1 MTRDLKVTLSYIP
14 ESDLVTIVWWTAQL
28 SDNFSSWSLW
38 APWTP
43 PSTLPPPPDSRCHC
57 AAGRAWP
64 RCRRSGPWC
73 RGIAAEPD
81 SSDGT
86 GRACRVCPPARQ
98 CYQCWW
104 PSRAP
109 RSSQAERAS
118 PADRGGHLHCQGH
131 HDEPGVNTDTTH
143 QISSKQL
150 TFYLIVV
157 NQNTPEM
164 FFDKRMQLE
173 QIHDALEPDFLQVSE
188 NNDPGCPNLLGL
200 DKGDRTRVSG
210 RVKRIPERIP
220 ACEAPSSLSLLI
232 RIFSP
237 PWMFLNSS
245 KKENISVNFNDFTL
259 FTLKYCL
266 IM

>member
-1 MTRDLKVTLSYIP
+1 MILTPWFWKDLLWSRFFRGTSLKAWKYLRTFGSTLNRSRKSCWPTTFMFLRKTECHVAVMTHFWGWGWHFHDFSIFTILWIGGCILHPQKQIMRKIQKIMTDLKVTLSYIP
-14 ESDLVTIVWWTAQL
+14 ESDLVTIVWWTAL
-28 SDNFSSWSLW
+28 LTDNFSSWSLW
-38 APWTP
+38 APWTA

-109 RSSQAERAS
+109 HSSQAERAS

-131 HDEPGVNTDTTH
+131 HDEPV
-143 QISSKQL
+143 L
-150 TFYLIVV
+150 
-157 NQNTPEM
+157 
-164 FFDKRMQLE
+164 
-173 QIHDALEPDFLQVSE
+173 
-188 NNDPGCPNLLGL
+188 
-200 DKGDRTRVSG
+200 
-210 RVKRIPERIP
+210 
-220 ACEAPSSLSLLI
+220 APTLLI
-232 RIFSP
+232 RS
-237 PWMFLNSS
+237 LQNNSLS
-245 KKENISVNFNDFTL
+245 TSL
-259 FTLKYCL
+259 
-266 IM
+266 